1 MPSLELS
8 NSHDIPKSSYLQ
20 KVTYFGTP
28 LFSSSAVN
36 GVYNAVFSCGFNV
49 GDTSLVNTT
58 AGQQS
63 GIVLSG
69 KVRNVTQKKD
79 MFFNYPLPSLA
90 WIGATGIFSFNL
102 PLTTLGLDNPSAG
115 DQLQVSLNITLKGA
129 YVPSPKVIT
138 LNLS

>member
-20 KVTYFGTP
+20 KVTYLGTP
-28 LFSSSAVN
+28 LFSVSGIN
-36 GVYNAVFSCGFNV
+36 GVYSALLSCAFNV
-49 GDTSLVNTT
+49 GDVSLVNTT

-69 KVRNVTQKKD
+69 KVRNVTQRKD
-79 MFFNYPLPSLA
+79 MFFDYPLPSLA
-90 WIGATGIFSFNL
+90 WVGSTGIFSFNL
-102 PLTTLGLDNPSAG
+102 PFTTIGLDNPSSG

>member
-1 MPSLELS
+1 MPKELS

-28 LFSSSAVN
+28 LFSSSSVN
-36 GVYNAVFSCGFNV
+36 GVYSAPIFSCGFNV

-69 KVRNVTQKKD
+69 KVT
-79 MFFNYPLPSLA
+79 MSLKRR
-90 WIGATGIFSFNL
+90 ICF
-102 PLTTLGLDNPSAG
+102 LTTL
-115 DQLQVSLNITLKGA
+115 
-129 YVPSPKVIT
+129 
-138 LNLS
+138 